1 MQRILDSTN
10 KILENRKINYEH
22 LMRKQSFHTN
32 EFVVESSYSNNYCA
46 SLYRYFNKIDSP
58 LMIIPTLD
66 KADVTYGFKLASIYS
81 T

>member
-1 MQRILDSTN
+1 M
-10 KILENRKINYEH
+10 
-22 LMRKQSFHTN
+22 FHTN